1 MKAIESKIRVELINS
16 IEKIME
22 NEDYVTELNMWFS
35 DTYSERMADAA
46 LNTLMAMQELVYYL
60 RNQGELSN

>member
-1 MKAIESKIRVELINS
+1 MKAIESKIRVELINF

-22 NEDYVTELNMWFS
+22 NEDYIVELDMWFS

>member
-60 RNQGELSN
+60 RNQGELSD